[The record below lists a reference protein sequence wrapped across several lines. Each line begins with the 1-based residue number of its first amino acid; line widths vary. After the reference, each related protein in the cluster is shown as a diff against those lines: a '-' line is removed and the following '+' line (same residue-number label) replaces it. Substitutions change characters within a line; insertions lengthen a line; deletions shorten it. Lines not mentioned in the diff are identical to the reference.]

1 MYSLPYVVQLLM
13 YVACKPWVERMR
25 MYYVDLVMEVM
36 NIMTTMLCIRH
47 VVVGGDAALAASD
60 DDNETLLTKT
70 ELYYSIHPQV
80 SLDH

>member
-1 MYSLPYVVQLLM
+1 
-13 YVACKPWVERMR
+13 

-36 NIMTTMLCIRH
+36 NIMPMLYIRC
-47 VVVGGDAALAASD
+47 VVGGSVAALADCD